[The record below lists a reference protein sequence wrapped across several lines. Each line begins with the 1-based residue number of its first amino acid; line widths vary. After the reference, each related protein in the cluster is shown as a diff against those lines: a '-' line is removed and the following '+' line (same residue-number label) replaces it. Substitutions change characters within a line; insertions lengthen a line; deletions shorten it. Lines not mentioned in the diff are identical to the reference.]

1 MTSVHTSVFIVSL
14 SKWSFTFKMIPG
26 VPLRI
31 DLILL
36 VLICRV
42 TPNNYKVVGTDT
54 YSTSHQPY
62 ICIPRIMKTNTR
74 LYSVL
79 NCTVHVSVCRR
90 FVCQRFWSVDVLIS
104 QRFGLVWFVDVLV
117 CRRFWS
123 VDVSVCRRFGLLM
136 FWYVDVLVCRRF
148 SLSTFLVGR
157 CFDIST
163 FWFGLVCRRVGLS
176 TFWSVDVSVCRRFGL
191 LMFWYVD
198 VLVCRRFSLSTFW
211 SVDISVSQCFGLS
224 TFWLSTFRFLDVFTS
239 YLQKGPL
246 WHTKSCLKNM
256 VIILQSTYQNGFFQ
270 WHFS

>member
-42 TPNNYKVVGTDT
+42 PPIIIK
-54 YSTSHQPY
+54 
-62 ICIPRIMKTNTR
+62 
-74 LYSVL
+74 L
-79 NCTVHVSVCRR
+79 
-90 FVCQRFWSVDVLIS
+90 WVLIHMFCMS
-104 QRFGLVWFVDVLV
+104 TFLVGRCFDISTFWFGLV
-117 CRRFWS
+117 CRRVGLSTFWS

-224 TFWLSTFRFLDVFTS
+224 TFWLSTFRFLNVFTS

-246 WHTKSCLKNM
+246 WHTKSCLENM

>member
-117 CRRFWS
+117 CRRFGLLTFRS
-123 VDVSVCRRFGLLM
+123 VDALVCWCFGMSTFWFVDALVCRRFGLSTFWYPSVSVCRRFG
-136 FWYVDVLVCRRF
+136 
-148 SLSTFLVGR
+148 
-157 CFDIST
+157 
-163 FWFGLVCRRVGLS
+163 
-176 TFWSVDVSVCRRFGL
+176 CRRFG
-191 LMFWYVD
+191 F
-198 VLVCRRFSLSTFW
+198 STF
-211 SVDISVSQCFGLS
+211 S
-224 TFWLSTFRFLDVFTS
+224 
-239 YLQKGPL
+239 PA
-246 WHTKSCLKNM
+246 
-256 VIILQSTYQNGFFQ
+256 TYKRV
-270 WHFS
+270 HFDTPNPV